1 MKVITLLNEKGGVG
15 KTTLSVHLAAGCAI
29 RGDRVL
35 LIDADA
41 QAHSTL
47 HLGQKERGGLFN
59 LLIDGNEWSSE
70 TVTVNPEIYAGDYTC
85 RGKLFLMASNIKTPL
100 IPSATDEHDILHERL
115 QELDG
120 VVDTVVID
128 TSPSASML
136 HSIIYVAS
144 DYVLYPSQP
153 EFFSAAGLQKSMM
166 RIPKINMAKT
176 QLGLAKC
183 SILGVQ
189 MTMVESQTAA
199 HQHVIKQAKNNLG
212 NYVWD
217 PITKRTVWRE
227 AQLNRR
233 TLFAYMPE
241 HEATNQIW
249 GMVNRV
255 RREIA

>member
-1 MKVITLLNEKGGVG
+1 MKTITLLNEKGGVG

-35 LIDADA
+35 LIDADV

-47 HLGQKERGGLFN
+47 HLAQKERGGLFN
-59 LLIDGNEWSSE
+59 LLIDGNEWQEE
-70 TVTVNPEIYAGDYTC
+70 TVTVNPTIYAGDYPC
-85 RGKLFLMASNIKTPL
+85 RGELYLMASNIKTPL
-100 IPSATDEHDILHERL
+100 IPNATDEHDILHERL
-115 QELDG
+115 QELHG
-120 VVDTVVID
+120 TIDTVIID

-166 RIPKINMAKT
+166 RVPKINMAKA
-176 QLGLAKC
+176 QLGLDKC

-189 MTMVESQTAA
+189 MTMVESNTAA
-199 HQHVIKQAKNNLG
+199 HQHVINQAKRNMG
-212 NYVWD
+212 DYVWD

-227 AQLNRR
+227 AQLKRQ

-241 HEATNQIW
+241 HESTNQIW

-255 RREIA
+255 RRQIA